1 MIRRRPLL
9 ALPALLLGGAGAVT
23 PFTLGVASGDPRP
36 DSLVLWTRLAPAPL
50 DPDGG
55 MGPAPAPLRW
65 ELAED
70 ESFRRIIRQGEAVAL
85 AEEAHTAHIEV
96 TGLPPGRPFFY
107 RFLAGGVASATGRTR
122 TAPPPGEAAPI
133 RFLNA
138 GCQNFEHGHFT
149 AWAHAARLEGIAFI
163 FHYGDSIYEGAG
175 RERPGGWGPLVR
187 PHHGGRCRSLADF
200 RIRHAQYRTDADLQA
215 AHAAHPFIASY
226 DDHEVENN
234 WAGDHGGRNR
244 AGERDPPELFLPRRA
259 AALQAWWEHMPLPR
273 AARDRAFRR
282 FRFGRLLA
290 LHVLDTRRFRDE
302 QPCGDGARLPCEAA
316 ANPAAQVLGAAQE
329 AWLRAGL
336 ARGEGWQVLAQ
347 QVMLAPR
354 LLEGDRRSMD
364 SWDGYPAARARLLA
378 MLRGHDAAVLTGDVH
393 RAWANDVAAEP
404 GGAPVAAEFV
414 ATSITS
420 EGDGSPA
427 QAGAAATRERNPWMR
442 FHSNLRG
449 LTLHEAHGDRLEA
462 RFLAVPFVTR
472 PGAPLEQVGHF
483 ATERGRPGVVP
494 A

>member
-1 MIRRRPLL
+1 ML
-9 ALPALLLGGAGAVT
+9 AAPALLLGVSRGRAQGAT
-23 PFTLGVASGDPRP
+23 PFTLGVASGDPRA

-50 DPDGG
+50 EPGGG
-55 MGPAPAPLRW
+55 MGPAPATLRW

-70 ESFRRIIRQGEAVAL
+70 DAFRRIIRRGETTAL
-85 AEEAHTAHIEV
+85 AEEAHSAHVEV
-96 TGLPPGRPFFY
+96 TGLPPGRPFSY
-107 RFLAGGVASATGRTR
+107 RFLHGGEASPSGRTR
-122 TAPPPGEAAPI
+122 TAPAPGDAAPV

-138 GCQNFEHGHFT
+138 GCQNWEHGHFT
-149 AWAHAARLEGIAFI
+149 AWAHAARLQDIAFV

-175 RERPGGWGPLVR
+175 RARPGGWGPLVR
-187 PHHGGRCRSLADF
+187 PHHGGACLTLADY
-200 RIRHAQYRTDADLQA
+200 RARHAQYRTDADLQA
-215 AHAAHPFIASY
+215 AHAAHPFICTH

-234 WAGDHGGRNR
+234 WAGEHAGRRNGVR
-244 AGERDPPELFLPRRA
+244 ATTDFTARRA

-282 FRFGRLLA
+282 LRFGALLD

-302 QPCGDGARLPCEAA
+302 QPCGDGARTLCADA
-316 ANPAAQVLGAAQE
+316 FNPDAQMLGRAQE
-329 AWLRAGL
+329 AWLREGL
-336 ARGEGWQVLAQ
+336 ARGTGWQVLAQ
-347 QVMLAPR
+347 QVVLAPR

-364 SWDGYPAARARLLA
+364 AWDGYPAARERLLA
-378 MLRGHDAAVLTGDVH
+378 MLAGRDAAVLTGDVH

-427 QAGAAATRERNPWMR
+427 QAGAPAMLARNPWLR

-449 LTLHEAHGDRLEA
+449 LTLHEAHRDRLEA

-472 PGAPLEQVGHF
+472 PGAPLEQVGHLM
-483 ATERGRPGVVP
+483 TERGKPGVVP